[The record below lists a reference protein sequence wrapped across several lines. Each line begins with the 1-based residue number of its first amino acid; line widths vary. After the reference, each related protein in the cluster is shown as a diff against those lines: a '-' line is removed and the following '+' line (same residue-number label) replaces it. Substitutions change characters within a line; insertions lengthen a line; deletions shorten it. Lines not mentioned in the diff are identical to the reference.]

1 MARKKRT
8 PEENARR
15 EKIRELLRMANIGS
29 MEDIQILKQAARG
42 KVDVTVG
49 SALDLF
55 GGSMKWEDVLDI
67 CQKSENYFEK

>member
-1 MARKKRT
+1 MARKNRT
-8 PEENARR
+8 PEEKARR
-15 EKIRELLRMANIGS
+15 EKIRELLQMANIGS

-55 GGSMKWEDVLDI
+55 GGTIPFTNLIGEL
-67 CQKSENYFEK
+67 